1 MKKQTL
7 LISLLTLI
15 ISVGPLTGQTI
26 SKVGTSAANF
36 LKIPVDAIGTAR
48 GEAVVTGFD
57 DPASMYYNPSTLALI
72 SKPSTHFSYVD
83 WYEGISINHAAI
95 AIPLASWGVL
105 GVNLVSMNSGDM
117 EITTELDQDGTG
129 DFFDVGALQLG
140 LAFARSLTDHFMI
153 GANAKVLRES
163 IMNSH
168 AQGFALDIGGR
179 YITPWKGLILGFSIS
194 NFGTKMQ
201 MTGDDLLT
209 TNDPDP
215 LNSGNNDIINAY
227 YATDR
232 FDIPLRMVIG
242 SSWQMIDTPL
252 LGIALEADGVF
263 PSDNEAWM
271 NIGIDAAIA
280 NSLLHVSAGANHIFL
295 SENDPQLSVG
305 GGLSYRII
313 GGVILRADYAIQ
325 SHTYFGYNE
334 HFSIS
339 LKY

>member
-1 MKKQTL
+1 MDP
-7 LISLLTLI
+7 
-15 ISVGPLTGQTI
+15 VAGQTI
-26 SKVGTSAANF
+26 SKVGTSAANY

-48 GEAVVTGFD
+48 GEAVVAGFD

-72 SKPSTHFSYVD
+72 TRPATHFSYVD

-95 AIPLASWGVL
+95 AIPISSWGVL
-105 GVNLVSMNSGDM
+105 GVNLVSMNSGQM

-129 DFFDVGALQLG
+129 DFFEVGALQLG
-140 LAFARSLTDHFMI
+140 LGYAKSLTDHFMI
-153 GANAKVLRES
+153 GANAKVIRES

-179 YITPWKGLILGFSIS
+179 YITPWKGFILAFSIS

-242 SSWQMIDTPL
+242 TSWQMIDTPL
-252 LGIALEADGVF
+252 LGVSVEADGVF
-263 PSDNEAWM
+263 PSDNKDWV
-271 NIGIDAAIA
+271 NVGFDAAIA
-280 NSLLHVSAGANHIFL
+280 NNLLHVRAGANHIFL
-295 SENDPQLSVG
+295 PENEPQLSIG
-305 GGLSYRII
+305 GGLAYRIV
-313 GGVILRADYAIQ
+313 GGVILQADYAIQ
-325 SHTYFGYNE
+325 SHEYFGYNE
-334 HFSIS
+334 HFSLS

>member
-1 MKKQTL
+1 MKHNTAIKTL
-7 LISLLTLI
+7 LVFTLI
-15 ISVGPLTGQTI
+15 LGAISGQTVT
-26 SKVGTSAANF
+26 KVGTSAANF
-36 LKIPVDAIGTAR
+36 LKIPVDAIGTSR
-48 GEAVVTGFD
+48 GEAVVTGFAN
-57 DPASMYYNPSTLALI
+57 PASMYYNPSTLALI
-72 SKPSTHFSYVD
+72 NQPSTNFSYVD
-83 WYEGISINHAAI
+83 WYEGITINHAAI
-95 AIPLASWGVL
+95 AIPASSWGVL
-105 GVNLVSMNSGDM
+105 GINLVSMSSGQM

-129 DFFDVGALQLG
+129 DFFEVGALQFG

-153 GANAKVLRES
+153 GANAKVLRET

-179 YITPWKGLILGFSIS
+179 YMTPWQGLVLGFSIS

-242 SSWQMIDTPL
+242 ANWKMIESQMFKL
-252 LGIALEADGVF
+252 SLESDGVF
-263 PSDNEAWM
+263 PSDNQSWM
-271 NIGIDAAIA
+271 NLGA
-280 NSLLHVSAGANHIFL
+280 NAGLLNDLFHLSVGANHIFL
-295 SENDPQLSVG
+295 PENDPQLSMG

-313 GGVILRADYAIQ
+313 GGVILRVDYAIQ
-325 SHTYFGYNE
+325 THTYFGYNE

-339 LKY
+339 MSY